1 MSIEVKK
8 LSKYYQ
14 EQLALDEVSFKVN
27 SGEIVGF
34 LGPNG
39 AGKSTTMK
47 IISCFIK
54 PSSGNVL
61 VDGVSI
67 HEDEIAVKNKI
78 GYLPENNPLY
88 EDMYVR
94 ESIAFIAQIHKVD
107 NVTSS
112 VEEVIEK
119 VGLSKEAHK
128 KIGQLSKG
136 YQQRVGIAQAI
147 VHDPEVLILDEPTSG
162 LDPNQLEDIRG
173 LIKEL
178 GKNKTVMLSTHIM
191 QEVESICDRIVVINN
206 GKIVADRNLEKNSET
221 PRNNTKEQLVLVEFE
236 NKIDIKHLKKYFP
249 ETKIEKK
256 DKKWLFQ
263 YSGKK
268 DLRKLIS
275 KYAQDN
281 EILILEIKQHADT
294 LEDLFKKLTK

>member
-1 MSIEVKK
+1 MSIKIQNI
-8 LSKYYQ
+8 SKYYD
-14 EQLALDEVSFKVN
+14 EQLALDNVSFQVN

-54 PSSGNVL
+54 PSEGDVF
-61 VDGVSI
+61 VDEVSI
-67 HEDEIAVKNKI
+67 HSDEIAVKSKI

-88 EDMYVR
+88 EDLYVR
-94 ESIAFIAQIHKVD
+94 ESIGFIAQMHKIKD
-107 NVTSS
+107 IKSA
-112 VEEVIEK
+112 VENVIEK
-119 VGLSKEAHK
+119 VGLNKEAHK

-147 VHDPEVLILDEPTSG
+147 VHNPKVLILDEPTSG
-162 LDPNQLEDIRG
+162 LDPNQLDEIRS
-173 LIKEL
+173 LIKDL

-191 QEVESICDRIVVINN
+191 QEVESICDRIVIINN
-206 GKIVADRNLEKNSET
+206 GNIVADRKLDDNKESK
-221 PRNNTKEQLVLVEFE
+221 KEQKEQKLLVEFE
-236 NKIDIKHLKKYFP
+236 QKITLSELKNSFPKASIKSKENQWFFTY
-249 ETKIEKK
+249 
-256 DKKWLFQ
+256 D
-263 YSGKK
+263 GKE

-275 KYAQDN
+275 RYAQKNDL
-281 EILILEIKQHADT
+281 LILEMQQHTDN

>member
-1 MSIEVKK
+1 MSIKIQNI
-8 LSKYYQ
+8 SKYYD
-14 EQLALDEVSFKVN
+14 EQLALNNVSFQVN

-54 PSSGNVL
+54 PSEGDVF
-61 VDGVSI
+61 VDEISI
-67 HEDEIAVKNKI
+67 HSDEIAVKSKI

-88 EDMYVR
+88 EDLYVR
-94 ESIAFIAQIHKVD
+94 ESIGFIAQMHKIKD
-107 NVTSS
+107 IKSA
-112 VEEVIEK
+112 VENVIEK

-147 VHDPEVLILDEPTSG
+147 VHNPKVLILDEPTSG
-162 LDPNQLEDIRG
+162 LDPNQLDEIRS
-173 LIKEL
+173 LIKDL

-206 GKIVADRNLEKNSET
+206 GKIVADRKLDDNNET
-221 PRNNTKEQLVLVEFE
+221 KREQKEQKLLVEFE
-236 NKIDIKHLKKYFP
+236 QKITLSELKKSFSKASIKSKENQWVFTY
-249 ETKIEKK
+249 
-256 DKKWLFQ
+256 D
-263 YSGKK
+263 GKE
-268 DLRKLIS
+268 DLRRLIS
-275 KYAQDN
+275 RYAQKNDL
-281 EILILEIKQHADT
+281 LILEMQQHSDN

>member
-1 MSIEVKK
+1 MSIKIQNI
-8 LSKYYQ
+8 SKYYD
-14 EQLALDEVSFKVN
+14 EQLALDNVSFQVN

-54 PSSGNVL
+54 PSEGDVF
-61 VDGVSI
+61 VDEVSI
-67 HEDEIAVKNKI
+67 HSDEIAVKSKI

-88 EDMYVR
+88 EDLYVR
-94 ESIAFIAQIHKVD
+94 ESIGFIAQMHKIKD
-107 NVTSS
+107 IKSA
-112 VEEVIEK
+112 VENVIEK

-147 VHDPEVLILDEPTSG
+147 VHNPKVLILDEPTSG
-162 LDPNQLEDIRG
+162 LDPNQLDEIRS
-173 LIKEL
+173 LIKNL

-191 QEVESICDRIVVINN
+191 QEVESICDRIVIINN
-206 GKIVADRNLEKNSET
+206 GNIVADRKLDDNKESK
-221 PRNNTKEQLVLVEFE
+221 KEQKEQKLLVEFE
-236 NKIDIKHLKKYFP
+236 QKITLSELKNSFPKASIKSKENQWFFTY
-249 ETKIEKK
+249 
-256 DKKWLFQ
+256 D
-263 YSGKK
+263 GKE

-275 KYAQDN
+275 RYAQKNDL
-281 EILILEIKQHADT
+281 LILEMQQHSDN

>member
-1 MSIEVKK
+1 MSIKIQNI
-8 LSKYYQ
+8 SKYYD
-14 EQLALDEVSFKVN
+14 EQLALDNVSFQVN

-54 PSSGNVL
+54 PSEGDVF
-61 VDGVSI
+61 VDEVSI
-67 HEDEIAVKNKI
+67 HSDEIAVKSKI

-88 EDMYVR
+88 EDLYVR
-94 ESIAFIAQIHKVD
+94 ESIGFIAQMHKIKD
-107 NVTSS
+107 IKSA
-112 VEEVIEK
+112 VENVIEK

-147 VHDPEVLILDEPTSG
+147 VHNPKVLILDEPTSG
-162 LDPNQLEDIRG
+162 LDPNQLDEIRS
-173 LIKEL
+173 LIKNL

-206 GKIVADRNLEKNSET
+206 GKIVADRKLDDNNET
-221 PRNNTKEQLVLVEFE
+221 KREQKEQKLLVEFE
-236 NKIDIKHLKKYFP
+236 QKITLSELKKSFSKASIKSKENQWVFTY
-249 ETKIEKK
+249 
-256 DKKWLFQ
+256 D
-263 YSGKK
+263 GKE
-268 DLRKLIS
+268 DLRRLIS
-275 KYAQDN
+275 RYAQKNDL
-281 EILILEIKQHADT
+281 LILEMQQHSDN

>member
-1 MSIEVKK
+1 MSIKIQNI
-8 LSKYYQ
+8 SKYYD
-14 EQLALDEVSFKVN
+14 EQLALDNVSFQVN

-54 PSSGNVL
+54 PSEGDVF
-61 VDGVSI
+61 VDEVSI
-67 HEDEIAVKNKI
+67 HSDEIAVKSKI

-88 EDMYVR
+88 EDLYVR
-94 ESIAFIAQIHKVD
+94 ESIGFIAQMHKIKD
-107 NVTSS
+107 IKSA
-112 VEEVIEK
+112 VENVIEK
-119 VGLSKEAHK
+119 VGLNKEAHK

-147 VHDPEVLILDEPTSG
+147 VHNPKVLILDEPTSG
-162 LDPNQLEDIRG
+162 LDPNQLDEIRS
-173 LIKEL
+173 LIKNL

-191 QEVESICDRIVVINN
+191 QEVESICDRIVIINN
-206 GKIVADRNLEKNSET
+206 GNIVADRKLDDNKESK
-221 PRNNTKEQLVLVEFE
+221 KEQKEQKLLVEFE
-236 NKIDIKHLKKYFP
+236 QKITLSELKNSFPKASIKSKENQWFFTY
-249 ETKIEKK
+249 
-256 DKKWLFQ
+256 D
-263 YSGKK
+263 GKE

-275 KYAQDN
+275 RYAQKNDL
-281 EILILEIKQHADT
+281 LILEMQQHTDN